1 MPGRNGP
8 SASLFAMN
16 TVPHSSGARIV
27 RLSLIFMLLVLAT
40 FLSVEGWRA
49 WRDYQQAYASAQDS
63 VINLARATAQHA
75 EDAIRQVDVLTDAL
89 RERIEGDGLG
99 NLDRT
104 RIHNLMKQ
112 QAQIIPHLHGLFL
125 YDADGRWLVT
135 DKDGVPEGANNADRD
150 YFEYHRTHSDRSV
163 RIGAVVSSRS
173 THELIIPVS
182 RRLNNPDG
190 SFAGVLLGTIRVSYF
205 VDYYGDFRID
215 DRGALVLALRDGTIL
230 VRRPFSQDVI
240 GTSLTQS
247 EIFKRYL
254 PHSSEGVAE
263 VKAVVDG
270 TTRLYGYRALAS
282 YPLVVEAGLSR
293 DSYVG
298 PWCRD
303 LVKTGL
309 VLAVMV
315 ACLSGFGLIV
325 LGQIRQRVAIDE
337 QLRLAHQRVREMALT
352 DSLTGLGNRR
362 RLDAELAVQIAH
374 AGRQQA
380 PLALI
385 MLDVDYFKRFNDR
398 YGHAAGDDCLRR
410 VAEAI
415 AGALQKPTDLA
426 VRYGGEEFTVLLPD
440 TDARGAAQVA
450 KAVLAAIRSLN
461 IAHQASP
468 HGRVTASAGIAARQP
483 SSPLGAE
490 GLIKA
495 ADTQLYL
502 AKEAGRDNYTGWPYP
517 ATDSGFSQ

>member
-8 SASLFAMN
+8 SASPTAAN
-16 TVPHSSGARIV
+16 AVPLSSGTRIV

-40 FLSVEGWRA
+40 FIGVEGWRA
-49 WRDYQQAYASAQDS
+49 WRDYQQAYASARDS
-63 VINLARATAQHA
+63 VINLTRATAQHA

-89 RERIEGDGLG
+89 RERVEGDGL
-99 NLDRT
+99 DHMEVA
-104 RIHNLMKQ
+104 RIHALMKQ

-125 YDADGRWLVT
+125 YDANGRWVVT
-135 DKDGVPEGANNADRD
+135 DKDGVPSGANNADRD
-150 YFEYHRTHSDRSV
+150 YFEYHRTHSDRRV

-173 THELIIPVS
+173 TQELIIPVS

-230 VRRPFSQDVI
+230 VRRPFNQDVI

-254 PHSSEGVAE
+254 PQSSEGVAE

-270 TTRLYGYRALAS
+270 TTRLYGYRALSS

-298 PWCRD
+298 PWWRD

-325 LGQIRQRVAIDE
+325 LGQIRQRVVIDQ
-337 QLRLAHQRVREMALT
+337 QLRQAHQRVREMALT

-362 RLDAELAVQIAH
+362 RLDAALAAEIAR
-374 AGRQQA
+374 AGLQQA
-380 PLALI
+380 PLALV
-385 MLDVDYFKRFNDR
+385 MLDVDYFKRFNDQ
-398 YGHAAGDDCLRR
+398 YGHAAGDECLRR

-415 AGALQKPTDLA
+415 AGALQRPTDLA

-440 TDARGAAQVA
+440 TDASGAAQVA
-450 KAVLAAIRSLN
+450 RDILAAIRALN
-461 IAHQASP
+461 IPHQQSP

-490 GLIKA
+490 GLLKA
-495 ADTQLYL
+495 ADIQLYL
-502 AKEAGRDNYTGWPYP
+502 AKEGGRDNCSGWP
-517 ATDSGFSQ
+517 